1 MSLSSIQKQI
11 QNMNTQQPIDSIP
24 NPSSEEKM
32 NLISIK
38 KMLKKEKMKE
48 RRQIYDKLKL
58 KKLLDHFNNNIK
70 LKNKREAAKA
80 IANRKK
86 KDKSDK
92 EMEEWKIREAKRQ
105 ALKQEMDKL
114 RLEALLANFNNKI
127 RLREEKRV
135 AIEIAN
141 AEKKAKWDK
150 EMVEYKIRQ
159 AARRDARREK
169 KKEAIDKIRL
179 VKKAEKEAAKEQAK
193 AEKEAAKEQAKAEKQ
208 AAKEQ
213 AKAEKQAAKEQAKA
227 EKKAAKEQAKAE
239 KQAAKEQAKAEK
251 QAEND
256 KYRIF
261 LKNMDKEEKMDIIVK
276 LMSSNS
282 KFEGK
287 TQDEAFKAMK
297 FEDWKAN
304 IDLTKGYGNRTDIII
319 A

>member
-213 AKAEKQAAKEQAKA
+213 AKAEKQV
-227 EKKAAKEQAKAE
+227 
-239 KQAAKEQAKAEK
+239 AKEQAKAEK

>member
-1 MSLSSIQKQI
+1 
-11 QNMNTQQPIDSIP
+11 
-24 NPSSEEKM
+24 
-32 NLISIK
+32 
-38 KMLKKEKMKE
+38 MLKKEKMKE
-48 RRQIYDKLKL
+48 KRQENDKLKL
-58 KKLLDHFNNNIK
+58 KNLLAHFHKNIK
-70 LKNKREAAKA
+70 LRNKREAAKA

-86 KDKSDK
+86 KTKSDK

-150 EMVEYKIRQ
+150 ERVEYKIRI
-159 AARRDARREK
+159 AARRAARREK

-179 VKKAEKEAAKEQAK
+179 VK
-193 AEKEAAKEQAKAEKQ
+193 
-208 AAKEQ
+208 
-213 AKAEKQAAKEQAKA
+213 
-227 EKKAAKEQAKAE
+227 KAE

-256 KYRIF
+256 KYRLF

-287 TQDEAFKAMK
+287 TQNEAFKAMK

-304 IDLTKGYGNRTDIII
+304 IDLTKGYGNRTDIIV

>member
-213 AKAEKQAAKEQAKA
+213 AKAEKQA
-227 EKKAAKEQAKAE
+227 
-239 KQAAKEQAKAEK
+239 
-251 QAEND
+251 END

>member
-1 MSLSSIQKQI
+1 
-11 QNMNTQQPIDSIP
+11 MNTQQPIVSSP

-48 RRQIYDKLKL
+48 RRQENDKLKL
-58 KKLLDHFNNNIK
+58 KKLLDHFHKNIK

-150 EMVEYKIRQ
+150 EMVEYKIRT
-159 AARRDARREK
+159 AARRAARREK
-169 KKEAIDKIRL
+169 KREAIDKIRL

-193 AEKEAAKEQAKAEKQ
+193 AEKE
-208 AAKEQ
+208 
-213 AKAEKQAAKEQAKA
+213 
-227 EKKAAKEQAKAE
+227 AAKEQAKAE

>member
-1 MSLSSIQKQI
+1 
-11 QNMNTQQPIDSIP
+11 MNTQQPIDSPP
-24 NPSSEEKM
+24 NPSCQEKM

-48 RRQIYDKLKL
+48 KRQENDKLKL
-58 KKLLDHFNNNIK
+58 KNLLAHFHKNIK
-70 LKNKREAAKA
+70 LRNKREAAKA

-150 EMVEYKIRQ
+150 ERVEYKIRI
-159 AARRDARREK
+159 AARRAARREK

-213 AKAEKQAAKEQAKA
+213 AKAEKQA
-227 EKKAAKEQAKAE
+227 
-239 KQAAKEQAKAEK
+239 
-251 QAEND
+251 END
-256 KYRIF
+256 KYRLF

-287 TQDEAFKAMK
+287 TQNEAFKAMK

-304 IDLTKGYGNRTDIII
+304 IDLTKGYGNRTDIIV

>member
-208 AAKEQ
+208 TAKEQ

-227 EKKAAKEQAKAE
+227 EKQV
-239 KQAAKEQAKAEK
+239 AKEQAKAEK

>member
-1 MSLSSIQKQI
+1 
-11 QNMNTQQPIDSIP
+11 MNTQQPIVSSP

-150 EMVEYKIRQ
+150 EMVEYKIRT
-159 AARRDARREK
+159 AARRAARREK

-213 AKAEKQAAKEQAKA
+213 AKAEKQ
-227 EKKAAKEQAKAE
+227 AAKEQAKAE

>member
-1 MSLSSIQKQI
+1 
-11 QNMNTQQPIDSIP
+11 MNTQQPIDSPP
-24 NPSSEEKM
+24 NPSCQEKM

-48 RRQIYDKLKL
+48 KRQENDKLKL
-58 KKLLDHFNNNIK
+58 KNLLAHFHKNIK
-70 LKNKREAAKA
+70 LRNKREAAKA

-150 EMVEYKIRQ
+150 ERVEYKIRI
-159 AARRDARREK
+159 AARRAARREK

-179 VKKAEKEAAKEQAK
+179 VKKAEKQAAKEQAKAEKEAAKEQAK

-213 AKAEKQAAKEQAKA
+213 AKAEKQA
-227 EKKAAKEQAKAE
+227 
-239 KQAAKEQAKAEK
+239 
-251 QAEND
+251 END
-256 KYRIF
+256 KYRLF

-287 TQDEAFKAMK
+287 TQNEAFKAMK

-304 IDLTKGYGNRTDIII
+304 IDLTKGYGNRTDIIV

>member
-1 MSLSSIQKQI
+1 
-11 QNMNTQQPIDSIP
+11 MNTQQPIVSSP

-48 RRQIYDKLKL
+48 RRQENDKLKL
-58 KKLLDHFNNNIK
+58 KKLLDHFHKNIK

-227 EKKAAKEQAKAE
+227 EK
-239 KQAAKEQAKAEK
+239 QAAKEQAKAEK

>member
-1 MSLSSIQKQI
+1 
-11 QNMNTQQPIDSIP
+11 MNTQQPIVSSP

-48 RRQIYDKLKL
+48 RRQENDKLKL
-58 KKLLDHFNNNIK
+58 KKLLDHFHKNIK

-150 EMVEYKIRQ
+150 EMVEYKIRT
-159 AARRDARREK
+159 AARRAARREK
-169 KKEAIDKIRL
+169 KREAIDKIRL

-208 AAKEQ
+208 
-213 AKAEKQAAKEQAKA
+213 
-227 EKKAAKEQAKAE
+227 AAKEQAKAE

>member
-48 RRQIYDKLKL
+48 RRQENDKLKL
-58 KKLLDHFNNNIK
+58 KNLLAHFHKNIK

-227 EKKAAKEQAKAE
+227 EK
-239 KQAAKEQAKAEK
+239 QAAKEQAKAEK

>member
-48 RRQIYDKLKL
+48 RRQE
-58 KKLLDHFNNNIK
+58 N
-70 LKNKREAAKA
+70 
-80 IANRKK
+80 
-86 KDKSDK
+86 
-92 EMEEWKIREAKRQ
+92 
-105 ALKQEMDKL
+105 DKL

-150 EMVEYKIRQ
+150 KRVEYKIRQ
-159 AARRDARREK
+159 AARRDARREEK
-169 KKEAIDKIRL
+169 KVAIDKIKL
-179 VKKAEKEAAKEQAK
+179 VKKGD
-193 AEKEAAKEQAKAEKQ
+193 KQ

-213 AKAEKQAAKEQAKA
+213 AKAEKE
-227 EKKAAKEQAKAE
+227 AAKEQAKAE

>member
-86 KDKSDK
+86 KTKSDK

-227 EKKAAKEQAKAE
+227 EK
-239 KQAAKEQAKAEK
+239 QAAKEQAKAEK

>member
-1 MSLSSIQKQI
+1 
-11 QNMNTQQPIDSIP
+11 MNTQQPIDSPP
-24 NPSSEEKM
+24 NPSCQEKM

-48 RRQIYDKLKL
+48 KRQENDKLKL
-58 KKLLDHFNNNIK
+58 KNLLAHFHKNIK
-70 LKNKREAAKA
+70 LRNKREAAKA

-150 EMVEYKIRQ
+150 ERVEYKIRI
-159 AARRDARREK
+159 AARRAARREK

-208 AAKEQ
+208 TAKEQ
-213 AKAEKQAAKEQAKA
+213 AKAEKE
-227 EKKAAKEQAKAE
+227 
-239 KQAAKEQAKAEK
+239 AAKEQAKAEK

-287 TQDEAFKAMK
+287 TQNEAFKAMK

-304 IDLTKGYGNRTDIII
+304 IDLTKGYGNRTDIIV

>member
-159 AARRDARREK
+159 AERRDARREK

-213 AKAEKQAAKEQAKA
+213 AKAEKQ
-227 EKKAAKEQAKAE
+227 AAKEQAKAE

>member
-1 MSLSSIQKQI
+1 
-11 QNMNTQQPIDSIP
+11 
-24 NPSSEEKM
+24 
-32 NLISIK
+32 
-38 KMLKKEKMKE
+38 MLKKEKMKE
-48 RRQIYDKLKL
+48 KRQENDKLKL
-58 KKLLDHFNNNIK
+58 KNLLAHFHKNIK
-70 LKNKREAAKA
+70 LRNKREAAKA

-86 KDKSDK
+86 KTKSDK

-227 EKKAAKEQAKAE
+227 EK
-239 KQAAKEQAKAEK
+239 QAAKEQAKAEK

>member
-48 RRQIYDKLKL
+48 KRQENDKLKL
-58 KKLLDHFNNNIK
+58 KNLLAHFHKNIK
-70 LKNKREAAKA
+70 LRNKREAAKA

-227 EKKAAKEQAKAE
+227 EK
-239 KQAAKEQAKAEK
+239 

>member
-227 EKKAAKEQAKAE
+227 EKQV
-239 KQAAKEQAKAEK
+239 AKEQAKAEK

>member
-1 MSLSSIQKQI
+1 
-11 QNMNTQQPIDSIP
+11 MNTQQPIDSPP
-24 NPSSEEKM
+24 NPSCQEKM

-48 RRQIYDKLKL
+48 RRQENDKLKL
-58 KKLLDHFNNNIK
+58 KNLLAHFHKNIK
-70 LKNKREAAKA
+70 LRNKREAAKA

-86 KDKSDK
+86 KTKSDK

-150 EMVEYKIRQ
+150 ERVEYKIRI
-159 AARRDARREK
+159 AARRAARREK

-179 VKKAEKEAAKEQAK
+179 VKKAEKQAAKEQAK
-193 AEKEAAKEQAKAEKQ
+193 AEKEAAKEKAKAEKQ
-208 AAKEQ
+208 
-213 AKAEKQAAKEQAKA
+213 
-227 EKKAAKEQAKAE
+227 AAKEQAKAE

-256 KYRIF
+256 KYRLF

-287 TQDEAFKAMK
+287 TQNEAFKAMK

-304 IDLTKGYGNRTDIII
+304 IDLTKGYGNRTDIIV

>member
-150 EMVEYKIRQ
+150 EMVEYKIRT
-159 AARRDARREK
+159 AVRRAARREK

-213 AKAEKQAAKEQAKA
+213 AKAEKQ
-227 EKKAAKEQAKAE
+227 AAKEQAKAE

>member
-1 MSLSSIQKQI
+1 
-11 QNMNTQQPIDSIP
+11 MNTQQPIDSPP
-24 NPSSEEKM
+24 NPSCQEKM

-48 RRQIYDKLKL
+48 RRQENDKLKL
-58 KKLLDHFNNNIK
+58 KNLLAHFHKNIK
-70 LKNKREAAKA
+70 LRNKREAAKA

-150 EMVEYKIRQ
+150 ERVEYKIRI
-159 AARRDARREK
+159 AARRAARREK

-179 VKKAEKEAAKEQAK
+179 VKKAEKQAAKEQAKAEKEAAKEQAK

-213 AKAEKQAAKEQAKA
+213 AKAEKQA
-227 EKKAAKEQAKAE
+227 
-239 KQAAKEQAKAEK
+239 
-251 QAEND
+251 END
-256 KYRIF
+256 KYRLF

-287 TQDEAFKAMK
+287 TQNEAFKAMK

-304 IDLTKGYGNRTDIII
+304 IDLTKGYGNRTDIIV

>member
-150 EMVEYKIRQ
+150 ERVEYKIRQ

-213 AKAEKQAAKEQAKA
+213 AKAEKQ
-227 EKKAAKEQAKAE
+227 AAKEQAKAE

>member
-1 MSLSSIQKQI
+1 
-11 QNMNTQQPIDSIP
+11 MNTQQPIDSPP
-24 NPSSEEKM
+24 NPSCQEKM

-48 RRQIYDKLKL
+48 KRQENDKLKL
-58 KKLLDHFNNNIK
+58 KNLLAHFHKNIK
-70 LKNKREAAKA
+70 LRNKREAAKA

-86 KDKSDK
+86 KTKSDK

-150 EMVEYKIRQ
+150 ERVEYKIRI
-159 AARRDARREK
+159 AARRAARREK

-208 AAKEQ
+208 TAKEQAKAEKEAAKEQ
-213 AKAEKQAAKEQAKA
+213 AKAEKE
-227 EKKAAKEQAKAE
+227 
-239 KQAAKEQAKAEK
+239 AAKEQAKAEK

-287 TQDEAFKAMK
+287 TQNEAFKAMK

-304 IDLTKGYGNRTDIII
+304 IDLTKGYGNRTDIIV

>member
-1 MSLSSIQKQI
+1 
-11 QNMNTQQPIDSIP
+11 MNTQQPIDSSP

-48 RRQIYDKLKL
+48 RRQENDKLKL
-58 KKLLDHFNNNIK
+58 KNLLAHFHKNIK
-70 LKNKREAAKA
+70 LRNKREAAKA

-227 EKKAAKEQAKAE
+227 EK
-239 KQAAKEQAKAEK
+239 QAAKEQAKAEK

>member
-1 MSLSSIQKQI
+1 
-11 QNMNTQQPIDSIP
+11 MNTQQPIDSPP
-24 NPSSEEKM
+24 NPSCQEKM
-32 NLISIK
+32 NLVSIK

-48 RRQIYDKLKL
+48 KRQENDKLKL
-58 KKLLDHFNNNIK
+58 KNLLAHFHKNIK
-70 LKNKREAAKA
+70 LRNKREATKA

-86 KDKSDK
+86 KTKSDK

-150 EMVEYKIRQ
+150 ERVEYKIRI
-159 AARRDARREK
+159 AARRAARREK

-179 VKKAEKEAAKEQAK
+179 VKKAEKQAAKEQAK
-193 AEKEAAKEQAKAEKQ
+193 SEKEAAKEQAKAEKQ

-213 AKAEKQAAKEQAKA
+213 AKAEKQAAKEQAKS
-227 EKKAAKEQAKAE
+227 
-239 KQAAKEQAKAEK
+239 EK

-256 KYRIF
+256 KYRLF

-287 TQDEAFKAMK
+287 TQNEAFKAMK

-304 IDLTKGYGNRTDIII
+304 IDLTKGYGNRTDIIV

>member
-48 RRQIYDKLKL
+48 RRQE
-58 KKLLDHFNNNIK
+58 N
-70 LKNKREAAKA
+70 
-80 IANRKK
+80 
-86 KDKSDK
+86 
-92 EMEEWKIREAKRQ
+92 
-105 ALKQEMDKL
+105 DKL

-150 EMVEYKIRQ
+150 KRVEYKIRQ
-159 AARRDARREK
+159 AARRDARREEK
-169 KKEAIDKIRL
+169 KVAIDKIKL
-179 VKKAEKEAAKEQAK
+179 VKKGDKQAAKEQAK

-213 AKAEKQAAKEQAKA
+213 AKAEKQ
-227 EKKAAKEQAKAE
+227 AAKEQAKAE

>member
-48 RRQIYDKLKL
+48 RRQENDKLKL
-58 KKLLDHFNNNIK
+58 KK
-70 LKNKREAAKA
+70 
-80 IANRKK
+80 
-86 KDKSDK
+86 
-92 EMEEWKIREAKRQ
+92 
-105 ALKQEMDKL
+105 
-114 RLEALLANFNNKI
+114 LLANFNNKI

-150 EMVEYKIRQ
+150 KRVEYKIRQ
-159 AARRDARREK
+159 AARRDARREEK
-169 KKEAIDKIRL
+169 KVAIDKIKL
-179 VKKAEKEAAKEQAK
+179 VKKAEKEAAKEQAN
-193 AEKEAAKEQAKAEKQ
+193 AEKQ

-213 AKAEKQAAKEQAKA
+213 AKAEKE
-227 EKKAAKEQAKAE
+227 
-239 KQAAKEQAKAEK
+239 AAKEQAKAEK